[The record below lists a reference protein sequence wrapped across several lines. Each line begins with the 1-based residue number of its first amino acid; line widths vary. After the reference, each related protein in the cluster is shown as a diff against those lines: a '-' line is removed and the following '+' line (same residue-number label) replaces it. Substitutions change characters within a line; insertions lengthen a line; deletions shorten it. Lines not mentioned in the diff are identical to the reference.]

1 MLAAGTFS
9 KKTAPVAAARQADFI
24 HPTHTNRSIMI
35 HTCQILALAG
45 LSLYMALL
53 TGCASLPLEEARSRF
68 YAGDPLGAEA
78 ALNDAGDLSGRFKLL
93 GAMEKG
99 MILFHLGDYEK
110 SIKALLT
117 AASVL
122 DAQETISVLEQ
133 SGTLLTGDWVADY
146 PAEYSERLFVHT
158 VLMMNYLLLYQ
169 LDDALVEAKQA
180 IDLYEK
186 YGEAL
191 DRDYFSRA
199 LGAICYERAG
209 EYDSALIEWERL
221 LALLPQ
227 SAMVNAEVYRILT
240 RQHRAV
246 PETVAKQIPD
256 RIKTVYDDPATG
268 ALVVFALSGKS
279 PVKVSSSLP
288 VSPTMRISFP
298 EYHPQSPGVVFHAA
312 YDPQPVPA
320 AVSLKTDTAEVAKAS
335 LEKRATRVVAK
346 QVTRLAAKEAAVKAV
361 EHELDNPL
369 AADLLRVAFFMMEEA
384 DTRCWQTLPAQFEI
398 VKIPLKP
405 GVYNI
410 DLTFL
415 PQDTAKAGQRVTLPN
430 IHIEPG
436 QSIFRTLRLMDGP

>member
-1 MLAAGTFS
+1 M
-9 KKTAPVAAARQADFI
+9 KRI
-24 HPTHTNRSIMI
+24 
-35 HTCQILALAG
+35 CQILALAG

-53 TGCASLPLEEARSRF
+53 AGCASLPLEEARSRF
-68 YAGDPLGAEA
+68 YAGDPLGAET
-78 ALNDAGDLSGRFKLL
+78 ALNDAGDLSDHFKLL

-99 MILFHLGDYEK
+99 MILFHLGDHEG

-117 AASVL
+117 AVAIL
-122 DAQETISVLEQ
+122 DAQETISVIEQ
-133 SGTLLTGDWVADY
+133 SGTLLTGDWMADY

-191 DRDYFSRA
+191 DSDYFSRA

-256 RIKTVYDDPATG
+256 RIKAVYDDPTTG
-268 ALVVFALSGKS
+268 TLVVFALSGKS

-298 EYHPQSPGVVFHAA
+298 EYRTPSPGVAFHAA
-312 YDPQPVPA
+312 YDPQPIPV
-320 AVSLKTDTAEVAKAS
+320 AVSVKTDTAEVAKAS
-335 LEKRATRVVAK
+335 LDKRATRVVAK
-346 QVTRLAAKEAAVKAV
+346 QVARLAAKEAAAKAL
-361 EHELDNPL
+361 EHELNNPL

-384 DTRCWQTLPAQFEI
+384 DTRCWQTLPARFEL
-398 VKIPLKP
+398 VKISLKP
-405 GVYNI
+405 GVYDV
-410 DLTFL
+410 DLAFL
-415 PQDTAKAGQRVTLPN
+415 SQGAAKTRQTVTLPDVR
-430 IHIEPG
+430 IEPG
-436 QSIFRTLRLMDGP
+436 HCIFRTLRLMDAP